1 MDQSIEESTFLV
13 PDLIAVQ
20 IIMIREEEKKPH
32 FGFLRPLIFVVN
44 SVAELAD
51 RSGVSTS
58 TIKRIE
64 ASDGVSKS
72 TKANLA
78 ALRRT
83 LEAAGIEFIG
93 TPDNGPGIRIHKRGT

>member
-1 MDQSIEESTFLV
+1 MV
-13 PDLIAVQ
+13 ACVQ
-20 IIMIREEEKKPH
+20 IRCARH
-32 FGFLRPLIFVVN
+32 ALRW

-78 ALRRT
+78 ALKRT